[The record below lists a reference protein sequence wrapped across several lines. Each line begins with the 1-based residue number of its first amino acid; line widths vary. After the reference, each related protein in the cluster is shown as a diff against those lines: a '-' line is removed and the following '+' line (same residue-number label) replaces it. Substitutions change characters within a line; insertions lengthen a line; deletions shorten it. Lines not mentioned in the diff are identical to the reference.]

1 MVHDYPNI
9 LNKINPELDDEV
21 YDMVQVIDF
30 NGGCAEFYHDM
41 NRDET
46 MCIFK

>member
-1 MVHDYPNI
+1 MFDYPNI
-9 LNKINPELDDEV
+9 LRDINANLNEEI

-30 NGGCAEFYHDM
+30 DENKAEFYHDM

-46 MCIFK
+46 LCIFK